1 MTDFNRKE
9 FLKLTTATA
18 LGTSLP
24 AMPALSA
31 KKIRT
36 KKIPKTGEELPV
48 IGVGTSRVFDIRDE
62 PDAFPSRE
70 EVLRLLFEAGG
81 SVIDS
86 SPMYG
91 SAEGVVGDLLAKMG
105 DRAKAFIA
113 TKVWTDGQREG
124 IAEMNES
131 FSLFK
136 TQKIDLMQ
144 VHNLVDTRTQLKTMR
159 AWKDE
164 GRFRYLGI
172 THYVPEAIDDVI
184 AVIEREPLDF
194 LQMMYSLDEPEAANR
209 LLPLCQEKGIA
220 FLANRPFARG
230 SLFRMTRGLELPGWA
245 KEFGI
250 DSWAR
255 FFLKFVIAHS
265 GVTCAIPGTDKPKY
279 MTDNLG
285 AGYGPLPD
293 AKMQAKM
300 LKFYRSL

>member
-1 MTDFNRKE
+1 GPDARCKTIEENDRLLAESVEMTDFNRKE

-184 AVIEREPLDF
+184 
-194 LQMMYSLDEPEAANR
+194 
-209 LLPLCQEKGIA
+209 
-220 FLANRPFARG
+220 
-230 SLFRMTRGLELPGWA
+230 
-245 KEFGI
+245 
-250 DSWAR
+250 
-255 FFLKFVIAHS
+255 
-265 GVTCAIPGTDKPKY
+265 
-279 MTDNLG
+279 
-285 AGYGPLPD
+285 
-293 AKMQAKM
+293 
-300 LKFYRSL
+300 